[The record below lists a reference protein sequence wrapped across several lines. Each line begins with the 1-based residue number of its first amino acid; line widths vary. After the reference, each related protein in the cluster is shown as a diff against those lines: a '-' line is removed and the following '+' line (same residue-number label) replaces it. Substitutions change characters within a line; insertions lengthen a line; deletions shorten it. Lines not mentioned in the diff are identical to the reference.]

1 MKTRRQKS
9 KSIYQEMIEILTI
22 FTKAVRKA
30 QAENRKLGLPNV
42 FCVGER
48 IFYQL
53 PDGRITL
60 RIPKSLLH
68 NSSFMR
74 K

>member
-1 MKTRRQKS
+1 MKIKRQKS
-9 KSIYQEMIEILTI
+9 KSIYQEMIEILII

-48 IFYQL
+48 VFYQL
-53 PDGRITL
+53 PDGRITP
-60 RIPKSLLH
+60 RIPRNLL
-68 NSSFMR
+68 NNPSFMR

>member
-1 MKTRRQKS
+1 MKTRGQKS

-42 FCVGER
+42 FCDGER
-48 IFYQL
+48 VFYQL
-53 PDGRITL
+53 PDGRITI
-60 RIPKSLLH
+60 RVSKSLLH
-68 NSSFMR
+68 NSTFA
-74 K
+74 KK

>member
-1 MKTRRQKS
+1 MKIKRQKS
-9 KSIYQEMIEILTI
+9 KSIYQEMIEILI
-22 FTKAVRKA
+22 LFTKAVRKA

-42 FCVGER
+42 FCDGER
-48 IFYQL
+48 VFYQL

-60 RIPKSLLH
+60 RIPRNLLR